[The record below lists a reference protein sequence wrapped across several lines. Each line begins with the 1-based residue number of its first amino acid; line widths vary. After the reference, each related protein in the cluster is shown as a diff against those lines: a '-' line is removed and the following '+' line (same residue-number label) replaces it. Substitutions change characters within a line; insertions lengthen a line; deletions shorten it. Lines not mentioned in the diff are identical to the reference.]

1 MERPD
6 RIARR
11 ENPQLIL
18 PGARS
23 VVMVGMIYWPGKT
36 GFPTFHEPNQKSD
49 DEIPTNRG
57 ICSSYAW
64 GKDYH
69 KILSSRLKKLGKHL
83 NQVAGGVGRFYVDT
97 GAILERDFAERAG
110 LGFIGKNSLLINP
123 HVGSGFFIGELFST
137 VPLPLDG
144 DADLNSMKKIRGK
157 PGCGKCVKCQV
168 ACPTGAIV
176 KDHVVDARL
185 CISYL
190 TIELKGSIPIALRE
204 KMGARVYGCDICQQ
218 VCPWNRIQWDG
229 KIVKNGEGYGGY
241 SPLFGSVGQEI
252 ASPDL
257 VRLIQMDEEEFKEI
271 YNNSAIKRIGRER
284 MCRNAAIALGN
295 VGGRIEMEVL
305 EKVGKE
311 DKSEMVKEHAVWGAN
326 EIKKRFREKEIEDEE
341 DLDCK

>member
-18 PGARS
+18 PGVRS
-23 VVMVGMIYWPGKT
+23 VVMVGMMYWPGKS
-36 GFPTFHEPNQKSD
+36 GFPSFHEPIEKSITK
-49 DEIPTNRG
+49 IPKTRG

-83 NQVAGGVGRFYVDT
+83 NQMAGGVGRFYVDT

-157 PGCGKCVKCQV
+157 PGCGKCVKCKV

-176 KDHVVDARL
+176 KDHIVDARL

-190 TIELKGSIPIALRE
+190 TIELKTSIPMDLRD
-204 KMGARVYGCDICQQ
+204 KIGARIYGCDICQQ
-218 VCPWNRIQWDG
+218 VCPWNRIEWDG
-229 KIVKNGEGYGGY
+229 KVVKKGEGFGGY
-241 SPLFGSVGQEI
+241 SPLFGSVGEEI

-257 VRLIQMDEEEFKEI
+257 VRLLKMDEKEFGKI
-271 YNNSAIKRIGRER
+271 YSNSAIKRIGRER
-284 MCRNAAIALGN
+284 MCRNAAVGLGN
-295 VGGRIEMEVL
+295 VGGRIEMEIL
-305 EKVGKE
+305 EQVGRKDE
-311 DKSEMVKEHAVWGAN
+311 SEMVREHAVWGAN
-326 EIKKRFREKEIEDEE
+326 KIRKRLKDKEIEDVDE
-341 DLDCK
+341 KV